1 MKIDVVS
8 NLKSF
13 INDER
18 GAVTVDWVI
27 LTAAAVA
34 MSVTAAVSIFGSS
47 SDYSGLYGKL
57 FYIEYMTGTFLP
69 QKLGYECGYHAS
81 AMNSDC

>member
-13 INDER
+13 LYDER

-57 FYIEYMTGTFLP
+57 FYIEYITGTFLP

-81 AMNSDC
+81 AIGNGC